1 MENNVFKTGAVMD
14 LVANSEVVDQKV
26 ETLEDVAVKQQT
38 TSRMYLGKTR
48 TIVREYNKISRND
61 ACPCGSGKKYK
72 NCCLHTGKFEKNHTL
87 TALEAADVKNGKRQL
102 SSISKDAF
110 NIKSETTND

>member
-26 ETLEDVAVKQQT
+26 QTLEDVAVKQQS

-48 TIVREYNKISRND
+48 TIVREYEKIGRND
-61 ACPCGSGKKYK
+61 KCPCGSGKKYK
-72 NCCLHTGKFEKNHTL
+72 NCCLSSGKYEKNHTL

-102 SSISKDAF
+102 NSISKNAV
-110 NIKSETTND
+110 IESTNE

>member
-14 LVANSEVVDQKV
+14 LVANAEVVDQKV
-26 ETLEDVAVKQQT
+26 QTLEEVAVKQQT

-48 TIVREYNKISRND
+48 TSVREYNKINRND
-61 ACPCGSGKKYK
+61 TCPCGSGKKYK
-72 NCCLHTGKFEKNHTL
+72 NCCLHSGKFEKNHTL

-110 NIKSETTND
+110 KNESQSEND